1 MALSWEGLPELKGA
15 SSEGWGAFA
24 KSCVSDGDVVAGAG
38 DVGDVGYVVL
48 LSLTLGLEHPARF
61 GTTG

>member
-1 MALSWEGLPELKGA
+1 M
-15 SSEGWGAFA
+15 GAFA